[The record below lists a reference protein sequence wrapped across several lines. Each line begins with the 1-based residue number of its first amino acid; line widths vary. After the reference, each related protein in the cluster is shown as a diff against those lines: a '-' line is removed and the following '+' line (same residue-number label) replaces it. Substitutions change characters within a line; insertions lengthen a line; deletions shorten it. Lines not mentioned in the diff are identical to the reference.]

1 MKKHTLYLVQAVV
14 AAVKILLFLVAPL
27 VVLRLPFAGNVFSMK
42 GLQLY
47 HAGAIV
53 CLFMIIVYGV
63 MLLLSFGST
72 QKLDLI
78 AAAAA
83 LVMEIIVAVNA
94 AGMVGMEQLF
104 SLLKTIPQVVPYLSV
119 ASELAKTVFQPS
131 AWLYI
136 SMALTAVYAVLALL
150 SAPANAS
157 RYISGS
163 SSRK

>member
-1 MKKHTLYLVQAVV
+1 MKKQSLYLMQAVV

-27 VVLRLPFAGNVFSMK
+27 VVLRLPFAGSVFSMK

-47 HAGAIV
+47 HAGATV
-53 CLFMIIVYGV
+53 CLFMLIVYGV

-83 LVMEIIVAVNA
+83 LIMEIIVAFNA
-94 AGMVGMEQLF
+94 AGMVGMDQLL
-104 SLLKTIPQVVPYLSV
+104 SLLKAIPQFAPYLPA

-150 SAPANAS
+150 SVPANTS
-157 RYISGS
+157 RYLSGS